1 MSTEAQVITLHGH
14 SIAYVQ
20 KGSGPVLLL
29 IHGMAGSLATWRSV
43 IDPLARNATVLAV
56 DLPGHGGS
64 SPGGG
69 DYSLGSLAA
78 GLRDV
83 LTALGH
89 DRATLVGHSL
99 GGGIA
104 MQFAYQFPEMT
115 ERLVLVSSGGLGL
128 EVNPALRAA
137 SLPGANLFLSVTA
150 EATRLASGIAGRVLR
165 ATHSPPRPGLDE
177 LVRSYA
183 SLADAD
189 RRSAFLATVR
199 SVVGL
204 NGQTVRAGDRL
215 YLAEDLPVL
224 LIWGAEDPIIP
235 VEHATSRARAH
246 ASQHPCGV
254 RRRPPFPPRR
264 GTTTVRHGAGGLLRQ
279 HRAGG
284 LRRRDVA
291 SAAAGH
297 RPARLSV
304 TNPPGPKSRGRSDS
318 DDGARHGSGPR
329 LCGIDLPG
337 DRLRLL
343 LRRVGRLMEVGCRR
357 SVRAINRPL
366 KRLRERRC
374 LAGLDALK
382 HDLIALDDLVDV
394 DS

>member
-1 MSTEAQVITLHGH
+1 MSPQHQAVTLHGH
-14 SIAYVQ
+14 SITYLQ

-29 IHGMAGSLATWRSV
+29 IHGMAGSLETWRSV
-43 IDPLARNATVLAV
+43 IDALACNATVLAV

-83 LTALGH
+83 LTVLGH

-115 ERLVLVSSGGLGL
+115 ERLVLVSSGGLGI
-128 EVNPALRAA
+128 EVNTALRAA
-137 SLPGANLFLSVTA
+137 SLPGASLFLSVTA
-150 EATRLASGIAGRVLR
+150 EAIRRASGIAGRVMR

-235 VEHATSRARAH
+235 VEHARAAHALMPHSTLAVLDGVRHFPHVEAPQRFVTALEEFCAGAEPAVFDAATWRAR
-246 ASQHPCGV
+246 
-254 RRRPPFPPRR
+254 
-264 GTTTVRHGAGGLLRQ
+264 LRVTQ
-279 HRAGG
+279 A
-284 LRRRDVA
+284 RD
-291 SAAAGH
+291 
-297 RPARLSV
+297 
-304 TNPPGPKSRGRSDS
+304 
-318 DDGARHGSGPR
+318 
-329 LCGIDLPG
+329 
-337 DRLRLL
+337 
-343 LRRVGRLMEVGCRR
+343 
-357 SVRAINRPL
+357 
-366 KRLRERRC
+366 
-374 LAGLDALK
+374 
-382 HDLIALDDLVDV
+382 
-394 DS
+394 

>member
-1 MSTEAQVITLHGH
+1 
-14 SIAYVQ
+14 
-20 KGSGPVLLL
+20 
-29 IHGMAGSLATWRSV
+29 MAGSLGTWRSV

-56 DLPGHGGS
+56 DLPGHGAS

-104 MQFAYQFPEMT
+104 MQFSYQFPEMT

-128 EVNPALRAA
+128 EVNPVLRAA

-150 EATRLASGIAGRVLR
+150 EATLRASGIARRVLR
-165 ATHSPPRPGLDE
+165 AAHSPSRPGLDE

-215 YLAEDLPVL
+215 YLAKDLPVL

-235 VEHATSRARAH
+235 VEHARAAHELLPHSTLAVFDGVRHFPHVEAPELFVTALEDFCARTEPVVFDAAAWRARM
-246 ASQHPCGV
+246 Q
-254 RRRPPFPPRR
+254 
-264 GTTTVRHGAGGLLRQ
+264 
-279 HRAGG
+279 
-284 LRRRDVA
+284 
-291 SAAAGH
+291 
-297 RPARLSV
+297 V
-304 TNPPGPKSRGRSDS
+304 T
-318 DDGARHGSGPR
+318 
-329 LCGIDLPG
+329 
-337 DRLRLL
+337 
-343 LRRVGRLMEVGCRR
+343 
-357 SVRAINRPL
+357 
-366 KRLRERRC
+366 
-374 LAGLDALK
+374 DAP
-382 HDLIALDDLVDV
+382 D
-394 DS
+394 

>member
-1 MSTEAQVITLHGH
+1 MSTPNQAVTLHGH

-29 IHGMAGSLATWRSV
+29 IHGMAGSLGTWRSV
-43 IDPLARNATVLAV
+43 IEPLARNATVLAV
-56 DLPGHGGS
+56 DLPGHGAS

-83 LTALGH
+83 LTTLGH

-104 MQFAYQFPEMT
+104 MQFSYQFPEMT

-128 EVNPALRAA
+128 EVNPVLRAA

-150 EATRLASGIAGRVLR
+150 EATRRASGIAARVLR
-165 ATHSPPRPGLDE
+165 ATHAPSRPGLDE
-177 LVRSYA
+177 LVRSYV

-204 NGQTVRAGDRL
+204 HGQTVHAGDRL
-215 YLAEDLPVL
+215 YLAQDLPFL

-235 VEHATSRARAH
+235 VGHARAAHELLPDSTLAVFDGVRHFPQVEAPERFVTALEDFCAETEPLVFDAATWRARM
-246 ASQHPCGV
+246 QV
-254 RRRPPFPPRR
+254 
-264 GTTTVRHGAGGLLRQ
+264 
-279 HRAGG
+279 
-284 LRRRDVA
+284 
-291 SAAAGH
+291 
-297 RPARLSV
+297 
-304 TNPPGPKSRGRSDS
+304 SD
-318 DDGARHGSGPR
+318 A
-329 LCGIDLPG
+329 
-337 DRLRLL
+337 
-343 LRRVGRLMEVGCRR
+343 
-357 SVRAINRPL
+357 
-366 KRLRERRC
+366 
-374 LAGLDALK
+374 
-382 HDLIALDDLVDV
+382 VD
-394 DS
+394 